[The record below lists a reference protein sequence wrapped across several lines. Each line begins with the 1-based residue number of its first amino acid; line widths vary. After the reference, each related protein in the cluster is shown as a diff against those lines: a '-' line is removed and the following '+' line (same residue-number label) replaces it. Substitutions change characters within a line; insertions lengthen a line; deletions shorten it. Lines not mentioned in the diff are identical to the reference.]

1 MAGEKNRGP
10 WRPSERM
17 VLLGAFLAVVAMGAL
32 LVWFVALSGLSEP
45 VQFVYGGS
53 RGARSPDLHQ
63 AYAWPT
69 ADVRPEHAAR
79 AS

>member
-1 MAGEKNRGP
+1 MMAGEKNRGP

-45 VQFVYGGS
+45 VQFVYGGF
-53 RGARSPDLHQ
+53 
-63 AYAWPT
+63 
-69 ADVRPEHAAR
+69 
-79 AS
+79 